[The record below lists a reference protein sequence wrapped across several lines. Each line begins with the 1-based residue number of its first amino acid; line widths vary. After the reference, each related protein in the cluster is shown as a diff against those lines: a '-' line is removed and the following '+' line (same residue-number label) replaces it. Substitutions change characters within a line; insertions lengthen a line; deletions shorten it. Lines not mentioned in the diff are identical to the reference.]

1 VAAAELAEK
10 GLLDILSSDY
20 VPSALMT
27 AAFQLADLWDDLPR
41 AIATVTATPARAT
54 GLVDR
59 GVIAEG
65 LFADLVRVAH
75 LDGVPVIR
83 GVWSHG
89 RQVG

>member
-1 VAAAELAEK
+1 MAE
-10 GLLDILSSDY
+10 I
-20 VPSALMT
+20 
-27 AAFQLADLWDDLPR
+27 WDDLPR
-41 AIATVTATPARAT
+41 AIATVTAAPARAT
-54 GLVDR
+54 GLDDR

-75 LDGVPVIR
+75 IEGVPVIR